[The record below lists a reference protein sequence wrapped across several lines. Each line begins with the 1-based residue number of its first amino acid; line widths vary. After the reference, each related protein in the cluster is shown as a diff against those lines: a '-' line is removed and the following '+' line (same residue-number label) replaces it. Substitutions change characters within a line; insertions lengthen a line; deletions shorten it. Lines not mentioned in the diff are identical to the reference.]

1 MAGGNRWLNLDDEKV
16 RSLFCLI
23 DKDVCYK
30 SNKRVAGSLSEGYRR
45 VSIQGKSTGA
55 HRVAWFL
62 HYGKWPDGFIDHI
75 NHDRSDNRIENL
87 RLVSRSDNA
96 RNQKLNRHNTSGFNG
111 VSYHKKRQ
119 EWRAAIQVNGKKKW
133 VGSFKTKDEA
143 IAARQKANVVYKFHE
158 NHGEISQ

>member
-30 SNKRVAGSLSEGYRR
+30 SNKRVAGSLNEGYRR
-45 VSIQGKSTGA
+45 VWIQGKSTGA

-75 NHDRSDNRIENL
+75 NHDRGDNRVENL
-87 RLVSRSDNA
+87 RVVSRLDNA
-96 RNQKLNRHNTSGFNG
+96 RNRKLDARNISGFNG
-111 VSYHKKRQ
+111 VSYHKKKKYWQ
-119 EWRAAIQVNGKKKW
+119 AKIQVNK
-133 VGSFKTKDEA
+133 KTKWLGAFATRDEA
-143 IAARQKANVVYKFHE
+143 IAARRKANVEYGFHE
-158 NHGEISQ
+158 NHGEITQ

>member
-1 MAGGNRWLNLDDEKV
+1 MTGGNEWVNLDDEKV
-16 RSLFCLI
+16 RGLFYLAG
-23 DKDVCYK
+23 KDVCYK
-30 SNKRVAGSLSEGYRR
+30 SDNRVAGSLSEGYRR

-75 NHDRSDNRIENL
+75 NHDRSDNRIGNL

-96 RNQKLNRHNTSGFNG
+96 RNQKLHSHNVSGFNG

-119 EWRAAIQVNGKKKW
+119 EWRAVIQVDGKKKW
-133 VGSFKTKDEA
+133 VGAFKTKGEA
-143 IAARQKANVVYKFHE
+143 IAARQIANMVYGFHE
-158 NHGEISQ
+158 NHGEVSQ